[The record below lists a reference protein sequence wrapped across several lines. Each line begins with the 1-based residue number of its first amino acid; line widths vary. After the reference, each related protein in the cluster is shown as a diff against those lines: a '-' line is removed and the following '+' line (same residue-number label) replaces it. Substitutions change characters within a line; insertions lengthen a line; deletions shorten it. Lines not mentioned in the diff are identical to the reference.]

1 MYPRDE
7 LIKVRILHGRLVVQ
21 QHARHGEF
29 RDESAPGGAAAAADV
44 DLVLVLGDQFLR
56 RALLGVDADRLA
68 NVIFVFI
75 HRVAAVPIEKS
86 GVDEIGHQQRRQHR
100 AKSRTDARADE
111 HATNGVTSVRTLR
124 DRLQKRVRRVGVVA
138 IHRRQ
143 KRVIAPSPKHFF
155 LQGIPRVLA
164 RVVHLVRRKQP
175 VSIRSTRRLRL
186 RRPVRVTL
194 LHVAKLDL
202 LIPQKIT
209 HRLIVLRH

>member
-1 MYPRDE
+1 MSGNDPKHLKTLKLSETSETLTVFCHSR
-7 LIKVRILHGRLVVQ
+7 RT
-21 QHARHGEF
+21 A
-29 RDESAPGGAAAAADV
+29 SAATTAAAAADV

-75 HRVAAVPIEKS
+75 HRVAAVPSEKS

-164 RVVHLVRRKQP
+164 PQSEFIGIRK
-175 VSIRSTRRLRL
+175 
-186 RRPVRVTL
+186 
-194 LHVAKLDL
+194 
-202 LIPQKIT
+202 
-209 HRLIVLRH
+209 VLENDQC